1 MSEKVRWAARCWH
14 WRSEE
19 AKHDEDGDLA
29 YQQVEQWREAPNRAL
44 AHHAGKRL
52 SAHPLAASPGL
63 YDVMRGVPDRH
74 EIDGVRWEVE
84 EEECPQC

>member
-29 YQQVEQWREAPNRAL
+29 VQQVEQWRDAPNKGL
-44 AHHAGKRL
+44 AHHAGRRL
-52 SAHPLAASPGL
+52 AAHPLATSPGL
-63 YDVMRGVPDRH
+63 YDVMRGTPSAKARGEWD
-74 EIDGVRWEVE
+74 WEVYE
-84 EEECPQC
+84 EVRP